1 MKENNK
7 NQDKTVCITGAG
19 GGIGRAI
26 AIEMNKEGYNVACA
40 DINLDGLN
48 QTIQLLSNNRS
59 QAIALKTDVS
69 NVFDIKKMVNSI
81 FKLKNPKIIYGGSVN
96 TKNINE
102 LKKISS
108 IDGFLIGGSSQK
120 AKNFIDIIKK
130 TIN

>member
-1 MKENNK
+1 MEENNK
-7 NQDKTVCITGAG
+7 NQNKTVCITGAG

-69 NVFDIKKMVNSI
+69 NVFDIKKM
-81 FKLKNPKIIYGGSVN
+81 L
-96 TKNINE
+96 
-102 LKKISS
+102 L
-108 IDGFLIGGSSQK
+108 
-120 AKNFIDIIKK
+120 
-130 TIN
+130 